1 MTSTALPPPLPR
13 TRGPLV
19 RFFVGLWDA
28 MNFTRRLIFNLLFFF
43 LLFLLLLAF
52 MGALV
57 GGAKGGAKLA
67 DNTTLVLSLEGTLV
81 EQDSRDA
88 LTRALS
94 DARGDKGSGQVQ
106 LRDVLAVVDAAAKE
120 KKITQVLLEV
130 DDLRVG
136 GHAALREVAEA
147 VQRLRAAGKRVV
159 VASKGLGQN
168 QYYLAAQADSI
179 YLDPDGYGVTLEGLA
194 SYRPYFREG
203 LQDKLGVDFHLFKVG
218 EYKSAAEPFVRD
230 SASPE
235 AKEANLYW
243 MNDIW
248 QRYLAEIATR
258 RKLDAGT
265 LAQHIDNMASELE
278 AAQGDLNA
286 LALNAKWVDGLKT
299 REEVEKLLAET
310 GAADAQAEGGFRRV
324 EFREYLARIA
334 PKLPPELDSRS
345 QVAVVV
351 AEGEIVPGEQPRG
364 VVGGESVA
372 RLLRQARENERVKT
386 VVLRVNSPGGEV
398 FASEQIRREVAALK
412 AAGKPVVVSM
422 GDVAASGGYW
432 ISMNADR
439 IYADASTVT
448 GSIGIFGLVPNF
460 SRALDKLG
468 VHTDGVGTT
477 RLAGS
482 FDPTLPLNPEAGRV
496 IQAVIDK
503 GYRDFTGKVAAAR
516 GKPVQDVDAAARGR
530 VWSGAQAKERGLV
543 DELGGLQQA
552 IADAAK
558 RAGLEEGKYG
568 VHYVEEA
575 LTPFQSMLG
584 SLAQSRS
591 GLAVL
596 GESRILQGLFGR
608 AAPQRVA
615 PLRYV
620 ESQQQQPD
628 GPWVRAAA
636 HCFCQP

>member
-1 MTSTALPPPLPR
+1 M
-13 TRGPLV
+13 
-19 RFFVGLWDA
+19 
-28 MNFTRRLIFNLLFFF
+28 
-43 LLFLLLLAF
+43 
-52 MGALV
+52 
-57 GGAKGGAKLA
+57 
-67 DNTTLVLSLEGTLV
+67 
-81 EQDSRDA
+81 
-88 LTRALS
+88 
-94 DARGDKGSGQVQ
+94 
-106 LRDVLAVVDAAAKE
+106 
-120 KKITQVLLEV
+120 
-130 DDLRVG
+130 
-136 GHAALREVAEA
+136 
-147 VQRLRAAGKRVV
+147 
-159 VASKGLGQN
+159 
-168 QYYLAAQADSI
+168 
-179 YLDPDGYGVTLEGLA
+179 
-194 SYRPYFREG
+194 
-203 LQDKLGVDFHLFKVG
+203 
-218 EYKSAAEPFVRD
+218 
-230 SASPE
+230 
-235 AKEANLYW
+235 
-243 MNDIW
+243 
-248 QRYLAEIATR
+248 
-258 RKLDAGT
+258 
-265 LAQHIDNMASELE
+265 
-278 AAQGDLNA
+278 
-286 LALNAKWVDGLKT
+286 
-299 REEVEKLLAET
+299 
-310 GAADAQAEGGFRRV
+310 
-324 EFREYLARIA
+324 
-334 PKLPPELDSRS
+334 
-345 QVAVVV
+345 V